1 MLKEII
7 IFCCR
12 YLISDHFLILMIG
25 LSLNFLLSL
34 PQDAGGMMTLTDAFC
49 RLNRAR
55 GLELVSPD
63 DLLNACAELNKGG
76 AAASSLALHTF
87 DGTGV
92 MVLRYVLVYHISCT

>member
-1 MLKEII
+1 MKPGGL
-7 IFCCR
+7 CSH
-12 YLISDHFLILMIG
+12 ISTFLP
-25 LSLNFLLSL
+25 SFSPL

-92 MVLRYVLVYHISCT
+92 MVLRYVGYLISCT